1 MNEEYLRNF
10 LKEHLSIQV
19 WCDYDGCDS
28 PQINVGLYLDDEKI
42 CEESDYLN
50 IWK

>member
-1 MNEEYLRNF
+1 MNEENLRNF

-28 PQINVGLYLDDEKI
+28 PQVSVGLYLDN
-42 CEESDYLN
+42 EEIGTASDYL
-50 IWK
+50 ITQ